1 MDPDTG
7 EKWDRCRVFTREGI
21 AFNVH
26 QCMDDAKREFSDGSI
41 KYGNI
46 ATCHNNC
53 KGVEPSSII
62 GAGVAAV
69 VATGIAGQTLLPAV
83 GAVGIGGLGV
93 LGGREALE
101 MIRGPPRCTN
111 RQCLVRSLLLYQYF
125 TYMCLEKS

>member
-1 MDPDTG
+1 M
-7 EKWDRCRVFTREGI
+7 FTREGI

-26 QCMDDAKREFSDGSI
+26 QCMDDARRVLSNGSI

-69 VATGIAGQTLLPAV
+69 VASGVAGQAALPVA
-83 GAVGIGGLGV
+83 GAVGVGGLGAAGA
-93 LGGREALE
+93 LGMREAVE
-101 MIRGPPRCTN
+101 MMMGPPQCSS
-111 RQCLVRSLLLYQYF
+111 RQCVVG
-125 TYMCLEKS
+125 